1 MTDERASHS
10 TEQAGHEAQ
19 PVFAPYA
26 PPLAVGGHCTPS
38 PKLCGSM
45 GGNFVRAV
53 PDWTT
58 PNAQC
63 AACS

>member
-10 TEQAGHEAQ
+10 TEQAGMRRSR
-19 PVFAPYA
+19 FLRLYA